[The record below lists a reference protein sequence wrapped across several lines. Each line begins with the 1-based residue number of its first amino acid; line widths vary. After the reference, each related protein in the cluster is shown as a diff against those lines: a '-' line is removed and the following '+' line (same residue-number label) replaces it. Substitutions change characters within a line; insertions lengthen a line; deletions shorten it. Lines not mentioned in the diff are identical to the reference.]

1 MLSEN
6 QGWTIMN
13 FKTENIRYNNIL
25 VGNIYSNDL
34 VVNTVYIWIVY
45 TFRSANIEYRII
57 IKNEHIVT

>member
-45 TFRSANIEYRII
+45 TFRSANIDYRII

>member
-1 MLSEN
+1 MFSEN

>member
-25 VGNIYSNDL
+25 VGNIHSNDL

-45 TFRSANIEYRII
+45 TFRSANIDYRII